1 MSRTAA
7 PSTTFAPSELVL
19 LFGDR
24 FVGEGS
30 FTRGKEEL
38 LTGAGAVAQ
47 SDLAREVLALALLA
61 MEHSGEIRIFMET
74 RKALLGL
81 VKREVLVAEATG
93 SRAAWPA
100 GSLEGEL
107 RETIN
112 GSRSEIAEVVHRWL
126 GNDMENPDR
135 FVLDRVKRGMVGRG
149 LVHREEKRT
158 MKVFVSHADSLPAAT
173 RALLAGEAP
182 DTLLALA
189 GGDGRGEVVDLLRK
203 QVSRAL
209 ARRTES
215 SD

>member
-1 MSRTAA
+1 MPRTAT

-38 LTGAGAVAQ
+38 LTGAGVVAQ
-47 SDLAREVLALALLA
+47 NDLAREVLALALLA
-61 MEHSGEIRIFMET
+61 MEQCGEIRVFLET

-112 GSRSEIAEVVHRWL
+112 GSRSEVFAVVHRWL
-126 GNDMENPDR
+126 GNDMASPER

-158 MKVFVSHADSLPAAT
+158 MKVFVSHADSLPPAT
-173 RALLAGEAP
+173 RALLADESP
-182 DTLLALA
+182 DALLALA
-189 GGDGRGEVVDLLRK
+189 GGGAVVDLLRK
-203 QVSRAL
+203 QVARAL